1 MSSERQL
8 ESLAFLTLS
17 SSLLLLADQS
27 LAFLGR
33 EWGFTKAAHAHTLN
47 VVTEATGMSWG

>member
-8 ESLAFLTLS
+8 ESLVFLTLS

-33 EWGFTKAAHAHTLN
+33 EWGLTKAVAQGLQPMLTP
-47 VVTEATGMSWG
+47 